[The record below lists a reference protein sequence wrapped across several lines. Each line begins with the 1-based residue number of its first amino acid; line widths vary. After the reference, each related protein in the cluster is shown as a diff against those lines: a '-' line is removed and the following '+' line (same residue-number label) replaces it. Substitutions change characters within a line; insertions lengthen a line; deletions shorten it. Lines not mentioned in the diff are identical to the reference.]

1 MVAYHDHNPIRDFST
16 DGFLQA
22 LKLMAARRRQ
32 SQGKKKGEAIRK
44 SLAAQSYAL
53 GPI

>member
-1 MVAYHDHNPIRDFST
+1 MVGHHDHNPIRDFST
-16 DGFLQA
+16 DDFLQA

-32 SQGKKKGEAIRK
+32 LQGKKGEAIRN
-44 SLAAQSYAL
+44 SLAVQSYAL